1 MNGSWYCRAL
11 ILLFPACVPAFG
23 GTEAP
28 GDGLRRCARESDQ
41 TQRLA
46 CFDALV
52 SSLPKIE
59 ADQFGMTADV
69 AQKRNPDTFRPKQ
82 SEAITGK
89 IVALREGAQ
98 GRLIFTLDNGQV
110 WAQTESRPSIS
121 FAVGDAVRLEHGA
134 MSSLWLAADRDRK
147 TRVKRIS

>member
-1 MNGSWYCRAL
+1 MSWPLYRMML
-11 ILLFPACVPAFG
+11 ILLAPVCLPAFG
-23 GTEAP
+23 ATEALS
-28 GDGLRRCARESDQ
+28 DELRRCGRESDQ
-41 TQRLA
+41 TRRLA

-69 AQKRNPDTFRPKQ
+69 AQKHNPGTSRPQ
-82 SEAITGK
+82 QTETLTGK
-89 IVALREGAQ
+89 IVALGEAAQ

-110 WAQTESRPSIS
+110 WAQTESRPGIR
-121 FAVGDAVRLEHGA
+121 FAVGDAVRLEHGS
-134 MSSLWLAADRDRK
+134 MSSLWLAADHNRK

>member
-1 MNGSWYCRAL
+1 MSWSLCCRAL
-11 ILLFPACVPAFG
+11 ILLVPACVPAFG
-23 GTEAP
+23 ATEALS
-28 GDGLRRCARESDQ
+28 DGLRRCARESEQ

-69 AQKRNPDTFRPKQ
+69 AHKRNPEVFRPQ
-82 SEAITGK
+82 RSEALTGK
-89 IVALREGAQ
+89 IVDLREGAQ
-98 GRLIFTLDNGQV
+98 GQLIFTLDNGQV
-110 WAQTESRPSIS
+110 WAQVESRPSIH
-121 FAVGDAVRLEHGA
+121 FAVGDAVHLEHGA
-134 MSSLWLAADRDRK
+134 MSSLWLAADRARK

>member
-1 MNGSWYCRAL
+1 MSWSLYRRAL
-11 ILLFPACVPAFG
+11 ILLVPACMPAFG
-23 GTEAP
+23 GTEALS
-28 GDGLRRCARESDQ
+28 DGLRRCGRESDQ

-52 SSLPKIE
+52 NSLPKIE

-69 AQKRNPDTFRPKQ
+69 AQKRNPSTSRPQQ
-82 SEAITGK
+82 SESLTGK
-89 IVALREGAQ
+89 IVALREAAE

-110 WAQTESRPSIS
+110 WAQAESRPNIR
-121 FAVGDAVRLEHGA
+121 FAVGDTVRLEHGA
-134 MSSLWLAADRDRK
+134 MSSLWLAADHDRK